1 MRNESTTARVRV
13 ETLRELDALV
23 GKYLIGENPQTYW
36 EDSQSFMRFDSIEE
50 ALNAMADPYFQRCF
64 PEGVRLDNELSEV
77 FEFRAYSSDL
87 SLAWEVVE
95 RLSGTVNTLRVKR
108 ERNRWVA
115 AFGDGPAVSASSAPV
130 AICMAALRTRG
141 IEVDF
146 DQERTPWL
154 GKDRVAAV
162 GG

>member
-13 ETLRELDALV
+13 GTLRELDALV
-23 GKYLIGENPQTYW
+23 GKYLTGEPPQTYW
-36 EDSQSFMRFDSIEE
+36 EDSHSFLRFDSIEE
-50 ALNAMADPYFQRCF
+50 ALNALGDPYFQRCF

-108 ERNRWVA
+108 EKNRWVA
-115 AFGDGPAVSASSAPV
+115 AFGDGPAASASAAPV
-130 AICMAALRTRG
+130 AICLAALRTRG

-146 DQERTPWL
+146 DEERTPWPRS
-154 GKDRVAAV
+154 GRVAA
-162 GG
+162 

>member
-1 MRNESTTARVRV
+1 MMRNETTTAHVRV

-23 GKYLIGENPQTYW
+23 GKYLTGESPQTYW
-36 EDSQSFMRFDSIEE
+36 EDSHSYLRFDSIEE

-95 RLSGTVNTLRVKR
+95 RLSGTVNTLRVRR
-108 ERNRWVA
+108 EKNRWVA
-115 AFGDGPAVSASSAPV
+115 AFGDGPAVASASAPA

-146 DQERTPWL
+146 EVDGTAWPA
-154 GKDRVAAV
+154 GGRVAA
-162 GG
+162 

>member
-1 MRNESTTARVRV
+1 MNIREESTTARVKV

-23 GKYLIGENPQTYW
+23 GKYLIGEEPQTYW
-36 EDSQSFMRFDSIEE
+36 EDSHSFLRFDSIEE

-87 SLAWEVVE
+87 TLAWEVVE

-108 ERNRWVA
+108 ERSRWVVS
-115 AFGDGPAVSASSAPV
+115 FGDSPAATASSIPV
-130 AICMAALRTRG
+130 AICLAALRTRG

-146 DQERTPWL
+146 DQSREPWL
-154 GKDRVAAV
+154 RSGRVTR
-162 GG
+162 